1 MKSLKL
7 LALSGLALL
16 ALSACTEDKNL
27 ASKDPVTSVKN
38 VAEALRQNDFD
49 RLSHIALTP
58 DQYKQVEARY
68 KDEAAKKPAPTA
80 EESKQ
85 FADQIAKFTA
95 PDAEQKRFEEI
106 QPNLGKISAS
116 QPMMASMFEGIAGQ
130 AVNANDK
137 ISADEKK
144 QATDLVHAISK
155 WASTAPFSD
164 PEKAKQ
170 SIKIVV
176 DAVRGMNL
184 TTLDAARKL
193 GFADMLTKTGQG
205 VGALRKVLAVY
216 GLDTDKALDSVQAT
230 KKSENGDAAVVT
242 VSYTLL
248 DVKLTADV
256 PMVKIDGRWYCKNVI
271 DMVNDS
277 LKKPAESPAPPV
289 ASDTMPP
296 PEAPAANGSAAMPAQ
311 DQAPAPAEETPAP
324 ASDSTSAGE
333 PASH

>member
-38 VAEALRQNDFD
+38 IAASVRENDYN
-49 RLSHIALTP
+49 RLSHILVTP
-58 DQYKQVEARY
+58 ELYGKLEARY
-68 KDEAAKKPAPTA
+68 VDEAKNKPAPTA

-95 PDAEQKRFEEI
+95 ADAEQKMFADI
-106 QPNLGKISAS
+106 QPKLGQVSAS
-116 QPMMASMFEGIAGQ
+116 QPMMAAMFEGMVNQ
-130 AVNANDK
+130 SVNANDK
-137 ISADEKK
+137 LTADDKK
-144 QATDLVHAISK
+144 QATDVIHALSK
-155 WASTAPFSD
+155 WGATAPFSD

-170 SIKIVV
+170 SIKI
-176 DAVRGMNL
+176 AVETARGMNL

-193 GFADMLTKTGQG
+193 SFADMIGKTGQG
-205 VGALRKVLAVY
+205 IGALRKVLAVY

-230 KKSENGDAAVVT
+230 KKSENGDNAVVT

-248 DVKLTADV
+248 DVKLTSDV
-256 PMVKIDGRWYCKNVI
+256 PMVKIDGRWYCKNAI
-271 DMVNDS
+271 DMVNES
-277 LKKPAESPAPPV
+277 LSKPAAAPAPQV
-289 ASDTMPP
+289 ASDNMPP
-296 PEAPAANGSAAMPAQ
+296 AEAPAANGSSAMPAPSEQ
-311 DQAPAPAEETPAP
+311 PAPAESAAAP
-324 ASDSTSAGE
+324 ASGSSTAGE

>member
-38 VAEALRQNDFD
+38 IAEAVRQNDYN
-49 RLSHIALTP
+49 RLSHIVMTP
-58 DQYKQVEARY
+58 DQYGKLEARY
-68 KDEAAKKPAPTA
+68 LDDLKNKPAPTA

-95 PDAEQKRFEEI
+95 PDAEQKMFADI
-106 QPNLGKISAS
+106 QPKLGQVSAS
-116 QPMMASMFEGIAGQ
+116 QPMMAAMFQGMVGQ
-130 AVNANDK
+130 SVNNNDK
-137 ISADEKK
+137 LSAEEKK
-144 QATDLVHAISK
+144 QATDVINAISK
-155 WASTAPFSD
+155 WAATAPFSD

-170 SIKIVV
+170 SIKI
-176 DAVRGMNL
+176 AVETARGMNL

-193 GFADMLTKTGQG
+193 SFADMIGKTGQG
-205 VGALRKVLAVY
+205 VGALRKILAVY
-216 GLDTDKALDSVQAT
+216 GFDTDKALDSVQVA

-248 DVKLTADV
+248 DVKITSDV
-256 PMVKIDGRWYCKNVI
+256 PMVKIDGRWYCKNAI
-271 DMVNDS
+271 DMINDS
-277 LKKPAESPAPPV
+277 LNKPAAPQV
-289 ASDTMPP
+289 ASDNQPP
-296 PEAPAANGSAAMPAQ
+296 AEAPAANGTSAMPAQ
-311 DQAPAPAEETPAP
+311 NEQPAPAESAAAP
-324 ASDSTSAGE
+324 ASGSSSAGE